1 MIIQDILHPLHSFL
15 YIWTGCAS
23 LSGAKKTKQGA
34 CFLRSSPRFF
44 GVPKQR
50 PRHVVRFGLSSYLG
64 CGFSLRVEKPSR
76 CVWWKWSLKSKCT
89 YTEFTSGWDP
99 KNKKS
104 GTPVFYLMPLFGILC
119 YRPTVSKPFM
129 SSQNTQEQRKHLTR
143 IEMPKVKVSPTA
155 AKSPSIS
162 RNWISNGLDRLVG
175 YGLSARVM
183 EDAGRV
189 GPGYPGIEIIEIGIQ
204 KVTKVGP
211 PHRTSCLTSW

>member
-1 MIIQDILHPLHSFL
+1 MAQKKQNKELVSSEAARGFL
-15 YIWTGCAS
+15 GP
-23 LSGAKKTKQGA
+23 KTATKA
-34 CFLRSSPRFF
+34 RS
-44 GVPKQR
+44 K
-50 PRHVVRFGLSSYLG
+50 VR
-64 CGFSLRVEKPSR
+64 
-76 CVWWKWSLKSKCT
+76 
-89 YTEFTSGWDP
+89 TEFIPWLWIFAEGGKTIKMRLMKMEFKKQMYIHWIHKWVRP
-99 KNKKS
+99 KKQEKVGPQS
-104 GTPVFYLMPLFGILC
+104 SIWCHILC
-119 YRPTVSKPFM
+119 YQPTVSKPFM

>member
-64 CGFSLRVEKPSR
+64 CGFLLRVEKPSR

-99 KNKKS
+99 KNKK
-104 GTPVFYLMPLFGILC
+104 
-119 YRPTVSKPFM
+119 
-129 SSQNTQEQRKHLTR
+129 
-143 IEMPKVKVSPTA
+143 
-155 AKSPSIS
+155 
-162 RNWISNGLDRLVG
+162 
-175 YGLSARVM
+175 
-183 EDAGRV
+183 
-189 GPGYPGIEIIEIGIQ
+189 
-204 KVTKVGP
+204 KVGP
-211 PHRTSCLTSW
+211 QSSIWCLFLGSFVTSLLYQNLSWAPKTRKNKENISPALKYQKLRSHQLQQSHRALVGIEYQMV